1 MRFFFFVKQ
10 KTAYEMRI
18 SDWSSDVC
26 SSDLP
31 PAGRIARL
39 REGQRLERGEAG
51 LAHLATH
58 FLDQIQQ
65 HQRRLRLLH
74 QDAVVLE
81 RAEAAFVE
89 GLVEQALGRADRIG
103 GVDDHDVDA
112 ARRAVGHVGDAVVE
126 QQSCARVRSEE
137 QTSELQSLKRN

>member
-1 MRFFFFVKQ
+1 MR
-10 KTAYEMRI
+10 T

-26 SSDLP
+26 SSDLMMGVGAVVKRFELLGARIDLAEVEVARLLRQRAAP
-31 PAGRIARL
+31 PAGRVARL

-103 GVDDHDVDA
+103 GV
-112 ARRAVGHVGDAVVE
+112 
-126 QQSCARVRSEE
+126 RSEE
-137 QTSELQSLKRN
+137 QTSELQSQMRISYDV